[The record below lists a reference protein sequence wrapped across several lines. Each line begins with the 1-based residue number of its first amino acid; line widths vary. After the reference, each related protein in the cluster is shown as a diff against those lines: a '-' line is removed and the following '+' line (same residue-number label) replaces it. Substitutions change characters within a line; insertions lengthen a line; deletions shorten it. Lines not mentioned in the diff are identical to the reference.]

1 MTGACGCPA
10 AALAAPSVVLTAMRP
25 ASMLASQKTIAGGS
39 PMAIQLDHLIV
50 PARDPIAAARSL
62 AGLLDVPWQE
72 SQGPFTPV
80 YVNDTLTLDFA
91 DRAHVESHHYCFRVS
106 DAEFD
111 AIFGRI
117 QAARIPY
124 RSSPLGETDM
134 QISRRLG
141 GKNLY
146 WQDGDGHLWE
156 ILTVSYARPD
166 APPLTAEQHAAR

>member
-1 MTGACGCPA
+1 
-10 AALAAPSVVLTAMRP
+10 
-25 ASMLASQKTIAGGS
+25 
-39 PMAIQLDHLIV
+39 MAIQLDHVIV
-50 PARDPIAAARSL
+50 PSHDPAAAKSL

-72 SQGPFTPV
+72 SQGSFTPV
-80 YVNDTLTLDFA
+80 YVNETLTLDFA
-91 DRAHVESHHYCFRVS
+91 DREQFESHHYCFHVS

-124 RSSPLGETDM
+124 RSSPRGENDM

-146 WQDGDGHLWE
+146 WQDPDGHLWE
-156 ILTVSYARPD
+156 ILTVSYARVD
-166 APPLTAEQHAAR
+166 SPPLTTAGHAPR